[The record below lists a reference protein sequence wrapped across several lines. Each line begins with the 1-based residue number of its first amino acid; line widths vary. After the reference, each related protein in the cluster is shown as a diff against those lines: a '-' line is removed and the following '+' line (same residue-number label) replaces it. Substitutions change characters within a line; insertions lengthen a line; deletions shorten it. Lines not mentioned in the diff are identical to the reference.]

1 MARPN
6 PTRPTP
12 RRALHRPFWAVV
24 VALVLLA
31 SSASALVPHEIP
43 AEVTVRGFVAPEG
56 DVLRFFVRVPL
67 EAMRDFTF
75 PVRGPGFLDLE
86 RAGPSLRDAAILWVG
101 DYVEFFEDGRSLGP
115 ESLVSVR
122 ISLPS
127 DPSFRSLPTARA
139 LISGPALPSSTDLPW
154 QQAMLDAEFTVPISS
169 DTAEFAVRP
178 QFAHLGLETLTV
190 LQFVA
195 PNASE
200 RAFQFAGNPG
210 TVRLDPRWHH
220 AAWRFIQY
228 GFSHILDGIDHLLF
242 LLCLVIP
249 IRRFWALVPV
259 VTSFTLAHSLT
270 LIASAFGVVPRGLW
284 FPPLIET
291 LIALSIVYM
300 AIENILGRDFSRR
313 WLLAFGFG
321 LVHGFGFSFALG
333 ETLQFAGSHLLASLL
348 AFNLGVELGQL
359 LVVLITVPALAWM
372 LRRVPERTGTI
383 VLSALVAHTAL
394 HWLTERAGE
403 FAQYEWALP
412 AADAATLAA
421 LLRWVILA
429 LVALGV
435 VWIVH
440 RPFESWTAKAAGAL
454 QETAPKPDPARAGVE
469 PA

>member
-6 PTRPTP
+6 PRRLRLAHARRRSTR
-12 RRALHRPFWAVV
+12 AAVV
-24 VALVLLA
+24 AAVLLL
-31 SSASALVPHEIP
+31 SSASTLVPHEIP
-43 AEVTVRGFVAPEG
+43 AEVTVRGFVVPEG

-86 RAGPSLRDAAILWVG
+86 QAGPSLRDAAILWVG
-101 DYVEFFEDGRSLGP
+101 DYVEFFEEGRSLGT

-127 DPSFRSLPTARA
+127 DPSFRSLVTARA
-139 LISGPALPSSTDLPW
+139 HMQGPALPASTDLPW
-154 QQAMLDAEFTVPISS
+154 QQAMLDAEFSVPISS
-169 DTAEFAVRP
+169 DTTEFAIDP
-178 QFAHLGLETLTV
+178 QFAHLGLRTLTV
-190 LQFVA
+190 LQFVP

-220 AAWRFIQY
+220 AAWRFVRF

-300 AIENILGRDFSRR
+300 AIENIVGRDFRRR

-348 AFNLGVELGQL
+348 AFNVGVELGQL
-359 LVVLITVPALAWM
+359 LVVFITVPALAWV
-372 LRRVPERTGTI
+372 LRRVPERTGVI
-383 VLSALVAHTAL
+383 VLSALVAHSAL
-394 HWLTERAGE
+394 HWLTERGGE
-403 FAQYEWALP
+403 VAQYQWALP
-412 AADAATLAA
+412 SADAATLAA
-421 LLRWVILA
+421 LLRWIVLG

-440 RPFESWTAKAAGAL
+440 RPFEDWTARASGRLDEASAPPHPSRPTV
-454 QETAPKPDPARAGVE
+454 ETA
-469 PA
+469 